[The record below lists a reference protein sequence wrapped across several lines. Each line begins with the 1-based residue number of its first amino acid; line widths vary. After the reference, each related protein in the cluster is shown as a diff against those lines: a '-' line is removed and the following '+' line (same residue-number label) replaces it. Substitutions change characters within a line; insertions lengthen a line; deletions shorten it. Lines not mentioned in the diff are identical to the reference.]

1 MNKLFE
7 KFQGYV
13 MNTPEKI
20 ALSSMG
26 DGKTVTYRELDLI
39 SGKVYR
45 YLKERGIGREDFVN
59 IFLPR
64 GVEPLIAMLG
74 VWKAGAAFVLLEQ
87 EYPAERIAFI
97 RRDCGCKLVLDSEAW
112 EEALQCEYL
121 AGFAEAN
128 DHDAAFAVYTSG
140 TTGNPKGVL
149 HEYGNI
155 DYIAKSLCENGESLL
170 KHIDNYAFI
179 APLYF
184 VVTVIVY
191 VCILDA
197 GSRMSIVPFSI
208 AKNPQEIYK
217 AFVENKVDVLFCAP
231 SILRY
236 FRNIPTVNRIFVGS
250 EPANGIWSDDPG
262 LSIINGY
269 SMSETAFCI
278 AIGHL
283 DQPNEIAPVGRPMT
297 DLKVTLRNE
306 EGQPV
311 PEGEAGE
318 LCVENPYVR
327 GYINRPEETARA
339 FGPNRL
345 RRGPSLQCP
354 TKDSSVCLSAALL
367 FVYNASV
374 PQSGT

>member
-13 MNTPEKI
+13 LSTPEKI

-155 DYIAKSLCENGESLL
+155 DYIA
-170 KHIDNYAFI
+170 
-179 APLYF
+179 
-184 VVTVIVY
+184 
-191 VCILDA
+191 
-197 GSRMSIVPFSI
+197 
-208 AKNPQEIYK
+208 
-217 AFVENKVDVLFCAP
+217 
-231 SILRY
+231 
-236 FRNIPTVNRIFVGS
+236 
-250 EPANGIWSDDPG
+250 
-262 LSIINGY
+262 
-269 SMSETAFCI
+269 
-278 AIGHL
+278 IG
-283 DQPNEIAPVGRPMT
+283 
-297 DLKVTLRNE
+297 
-306 EGQPV
+306 
-311 PEGEAGE
+311 
-318 LCVENPYVR
+318 
-327 GYINRPEETARA
+327 
-339 FGPNRL
+339 
-345 RRGPSLQCP
+345 
-354 TKDSSVCLSAALL
+354 
-367 FVYNASV
+367 
-374 PQSGT
+374 